1 MNDLTGKVALV
12 TGASRGIGKAT
23 ALALA
28 QAGASVFL
36 AADGTAAELSAVKS
50 ECEAMRPG
58 NRAAFGEYDVG
69 DPLRVQVM
77 VDDTLGAFGRID
89 VLVNNAGIRIRKPF
103 GEFTA
108 ADFDQLM
115 AVNLRAAFLASQAV
129 LPAMRA
135 QGGGRIIHVASQMG
149 MVAIA
154 NSALYG
160 LAKAGLIYL
169 AKAMAVELAPENI
182 SVNAIS
188 PGPIET
194 EFTRRQMEIHP
205 GYREKRE
212 ALVPMG
218 RWGTPEEVA
227 ETILI
232 LASTRASFITG
243 SNVVIDGGYVAH

>member
-1 MNDLTGKVALV
+1 
-12 TGASRGIGKAT
+12 
-23 ALALA
+23 
-28 QAGASVFL
+28 
-36 AADGTAAELSAVKS
+36 
-50 ECEAMRPG
+50 
-58 NRAAFGEYDVG
+58 
-69 DPLRVQVM
+69 M
-77 VDDTLGAFGRID
+77 VDDALGALGRID

-115 AVNLRAAFLASQAV
+115 AINLRAAFLASQAV

-135 QGGGRIIHVASQMG
+135 QAGGRIIHVASQMG

-169 AKAMAVELAPENI
+169 AKAMAVELAQENI

-194 EFTRRQMEIHP
+194 EFTRQQMEIHP

-212 ALVPMG
+212 ALVPMR

-227 ETILI
+227 ETILF
-232 LASTRASFITG
+232 LASTRASFING